1 MDILCKGEGG
11 IDGNCSR
18 AAANPEGAAPG
29 GRRGPRP
36 GGGEAEKASE
46 HSHLVQCGPLFRG
59 WGRIRLAAA
68 VWGWGGS
75 LLLLYGNPGKSS
87 EAQVV
92 GDTGTQPSRLNLG
105 PRRNAPLPSLPI
117 LALIQCKLWKRTL
130 TPAPQAPQTPALL
143 GLVLRFGRIQNKT
156 YDNLLY
162 LRCWVFFI
170 LYVLF
175 VCFAFKGIGACF
187 CFFLP
192 VHEMLVLLSNP

>member
-1 MDILCKGEGG
+1 MGEAGAAAWGRGSGEGE
-11 IDGNCSR
+11 R
-18 AAANPEGAAPG
+18 TFAPG
-29 GRRGPRP
+29 SMRTLVPGLGEDKI
-36 GGGEAEKASE
+36 GGGGMGA
-46 HSHLVQCGPLFRG
+46 
-59 WGRIRLAAA
+59 
-68 VWGWGGS
+68 GGA

-87 EAQVV
+87 EAQVG

-143 GLVLRFGRIQNKT
+143 GLVLRFGRIQNKA

-175 VCFAFKGIGACF
+175 VCFAFKGIGAFVCVF
-187 CFFLP
+187 SCP
-192 VHEMLVLLSNP
+192 YMRC